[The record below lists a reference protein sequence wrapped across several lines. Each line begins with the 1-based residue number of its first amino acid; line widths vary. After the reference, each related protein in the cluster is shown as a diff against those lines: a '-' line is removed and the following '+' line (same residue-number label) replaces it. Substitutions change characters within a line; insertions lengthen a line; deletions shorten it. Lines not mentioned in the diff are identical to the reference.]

1 MRLRQI
7 EVFHAVYSTGTMTN
21 AAAKLN
27 VSQPSV
33 SKVLA
38 HAEQQLGYRLFD
50 RVKGKLI
57 PTPEAHQLFKH
68 VRDVYEDVDR
78 LRHVAQN
85 LKATSAGRIR
95 VASTPAF
102 GLEILPRAIATFRE
116 DHPDA
121 VFEIETLHLDEMHH
135 ALLESRI
142 DIGLAF
148 DPSSHPGIER
158 RKLARARFV
167 VLAPNDAEFG
177 GRKSLTVEDLKDR
190 PFIGLSH
197 RSPLGRTL
205 SKFLESS
212 DVAPR
217 VVAWTETYH
226 IAKALVASGA
236 GVTITDEIT
245 ARSSIGGSVV
255 QLPLEPA
262 VEFDVTLLQLA
273 DTPLSIA
280 TKRFARHLGSLVK
293 DLLPRTWSRTHSPKL
308 WASEQ

>member
-7 EVFHAVYSTGTMTN
+7 EVFHAVYSSGTMTN

-78 LRHVAQN
+78 LRHVAKN

-102 GLEILPRAIATFRE
+102 GLEILPSAIASFRRQY
-116 DHPDA
+116 PDA
-121 VFEIETLHLDEMHH
+121 IFEIETLHLDEIHH

-148 DPSSHPGIER
+148 DPSKHPGIR
-158 RKLARARFV
+158 RKRLARARFV
-167 VLAPNDAEFG
+167 VLAPDAATFKG
-177 GRKSLTVEDLKDR
+177 KTSLTIDDFKDR
-190 PFIGLSH
+190 PFVGLNS
-197 RSPLGRTL
+197 RGPLGQRL
-205 SKFLESS
+205 SEFLESS
-212 DVAPR
+212 DVQPSF
-217 VVAWTETYH
+217 VAWTETYH

-236 GVTITDEIT
+236 GITIADEIT
-245 ARSSIGGSVV
+245 ARSAIGGNVV
-255 QLPLEPA
+255 QLPLEPPIK
-262 VEFDVTLLQLA
+262 FDITLLQMS
-273 DTPLSIA
+273 DSPLSLV
-280 TKRFARHLGSLVK
+280 TKKFTKHLGEHVEEILAT
-293 DLLPRTWSRTHSPKL
+293 P
-308 WASEQ
+308 